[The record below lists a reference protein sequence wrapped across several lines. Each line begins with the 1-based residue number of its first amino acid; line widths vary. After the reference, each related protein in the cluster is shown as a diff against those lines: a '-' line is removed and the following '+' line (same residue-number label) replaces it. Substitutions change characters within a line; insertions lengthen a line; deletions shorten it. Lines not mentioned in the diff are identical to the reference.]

1 MTKASPSTAEL
12 TSLVRHTKLGSPAVT
27 AALSLASQTSSSPH
41 MPCIDEKLWPSA
53 NGTDDFPQAMK
64 EGDYEEHHEAG

>member
-1 MTKASPSTAEL
+1 MQRRLSTL
-12 TSLVRHTKLGSPAVT
+12 KP
-27 AALSLASQTSSSPH
+27 ALSLASQTSSSPH
-41 MPCIDEKLWPSA
+41 MPCVDKKLWPSA